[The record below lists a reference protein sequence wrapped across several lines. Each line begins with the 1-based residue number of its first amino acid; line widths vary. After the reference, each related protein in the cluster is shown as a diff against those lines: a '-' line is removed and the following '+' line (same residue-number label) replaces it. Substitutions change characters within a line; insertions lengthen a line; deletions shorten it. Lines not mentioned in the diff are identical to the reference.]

1 MENERWKGDES
12 KVRRD
17 AERDDSTGIRI
28 SDRCFSLFLS
38 RLRKKSR
45 YDLSLS
51 LSLSFFFSARDFETV
66 HRACNCI
73 PRYITRL
80 EEIML
85 LVFYID
91 RGERNS
97 NKISRTS

>member
-1 MENERWKGDES
+1 MPNVTIPRVYGL
-12 KVRRD
+12 VTD
-17 AERDDSTGIRI
+17 AFR
-28 SDRCFSLFLS
+28 FSSLACG
-38 RLRKKSR
+38 KSR
-45 YDLSLS
+45 DTISLY